1 MLLVALTGG
10 IATGKSI
17 VAGVWRELGCYLHQA
32 DQVAHE
38 LMQPGT
44 PVWKKI
50 TTRFGPDILSQ
61 DGQAIDRGRLG
72 RLVFARSKDRE
83 FLNRLIHPLVLEE
96 KNTVIARLRADGKY
110 QIFVSEAALTIEAGY
125 AGSFHKVVVTYC
137 PFEVQLE
144 RLRKRDG
151 IGREEALR
159 KLGSQMRAEDKLAH
173 ADYMIRTEGIL
184 AATIEQAEQVYRYLL
199 QDHRL
204 LSPGSSGP
212 G

>member
-1 MLLVALTGG
+1 MLIVALTGG

-44 PVWKKI
+44 PVWEKI

-61 DGQAIDRGRLG
+61 DGQAIDRSRLG
-72 RLVFARSKDRE
+72 RLVFTRSRDRE

-96 KNTVIARLRADGKY
+96 KNKVITRLRADGKY

-125 AGSFHKVVVTYC
+125 TGSFHKVVVTYC

-151 IGREEALR
+151 IGREEALH
-159 KLGSQMRAEDKLAH
+159 KLGSQMPAEDKLAH

-199 QDHRL
+199 QDLRL
-204 LSPGSSGP
+204 LSPVSSGP

>member
-1 MLLVALTGG
+1 MLIVALTGG

-38 LMQPGT
+38 LMRPGT

-50 TTRFGPDILSQ
+50 TSRFGPDILSQ
-61 DGQAIDRGRLG
+61 DSQAIDRSRLG
-72 RLVFARSKDRE
+72 RRVFAHPEDRE

-96 KNTVIARLRADGKY
+96 KNKVIARLQADGKC

-125 AGSFHKVVVTYC
+125 ADFFHKVVVAYC

-144 RLRKRDG
+144 RLGKRDG

-159 KLGSQMRAEDKLAH
+159 KLGSQMPAEDKLAH
-173 ADYMIRTEGIL
+173 ADYVIRTEGIL
-184 AATIEQAEQVYRYLL
+184 TATIEQAEQVYRYLL

-204 LSPGSSGP
+204 LSPGFSSP
-212 G
+212 A